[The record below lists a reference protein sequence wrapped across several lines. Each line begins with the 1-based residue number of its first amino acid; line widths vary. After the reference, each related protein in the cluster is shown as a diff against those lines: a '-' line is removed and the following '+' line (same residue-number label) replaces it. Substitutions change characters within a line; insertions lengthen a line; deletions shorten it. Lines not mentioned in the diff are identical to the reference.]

1 MRDYTVETSMID
13 EFYQGKIA
21 KALHFLLEK
30 DYGYQNL
37 RIYYSDRYHTG
48 GISSIFYHSV
58 ESLCIRTICISN
70 SQYSFSFSS
79 LEESQMYTNI
89 KHQNS
94 STGHE
99 YKLNTFSFFMCFIQV
114 RIKDL
119 QSI

>member
-21 KALHFLLEK
+21 KALRFLLEK

-58 ESLCIRTICISN
+58 ESL
-70 SQYSFSFSS
+70 
-79 LEESQMYTNI
+79 
-89 KHQNS
+89 
-94 STGHE
+94 
-99 YKLNTFSFFMCFIQV
+99 
-114 RIKDL
+114 
-119 QSI
+119 